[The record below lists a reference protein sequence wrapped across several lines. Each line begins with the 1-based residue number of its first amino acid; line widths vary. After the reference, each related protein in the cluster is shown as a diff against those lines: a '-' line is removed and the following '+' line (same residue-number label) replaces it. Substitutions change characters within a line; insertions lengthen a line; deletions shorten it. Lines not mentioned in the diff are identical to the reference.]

1 MKKLN
6 LLMKRLLIITVLF
19 FAINTASSQCGSCPP
34 PPTGGGGIGFNDD
47 VNDEVPISGFVA
59 LGLAIGAIY
68 GIRKVK

>member
-1 MKKLN
+1 
-6 LLMKRLLIITVLF
+6 MKRLFIITVLF
-19 FAINTASSQCGSCPP
+19 FAINTANSQCSTCPP
-34 PPTGGGGIGFNDD
+34 PPSGGGIGFDDD

>member
-1 MKKLN
+1 
-6 LLMKRLLIITVLF
+6 MKRFLLIAILF
-19 FAINTASSQCGSCPP
+19 FAINTVNSQCSTCPP
-34 PPTGGGGIGFNDD
+34 PPQSGIGFDDD

>member
-1 MKKLN
+1 
-6 LLMKRLLIITVLF
+6 MKRFLLIAILF
-19 FAINTASSQCGSCPP
+19 FAINTVNSQCNSCPP
-34 PPTGGGGIGFNDD
+34 PPGGIGFDDD

>member
-1 MKKLN
+1 MDKNFNK
-6 LLMKRLLIITVLF
+6 LMKRLLLIVVLL
-19 FAINTASSQCGSCPP
+19 FAVKTANSQCGTCPP
-34 PPTGGGGIGFNDD
+34 PPTGIGFNDN